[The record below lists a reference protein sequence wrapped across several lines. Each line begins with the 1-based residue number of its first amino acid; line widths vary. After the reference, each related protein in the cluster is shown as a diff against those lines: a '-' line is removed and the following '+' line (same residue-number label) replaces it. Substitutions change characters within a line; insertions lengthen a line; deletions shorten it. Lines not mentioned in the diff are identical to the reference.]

1 MTTAHTLIHEYFGPL
16 TDLPCWHTT
25 SEFGSWL
32 SLRFGQPRLDI
43 REGNPDAKSD
53 RLKRRRVDVEG
64 DFLLWIEMGAWEL
77 VENQERL
84 FHSEQPRASLR
95 RAAARLEGQKVS
107 GVEILTAPFCTVFKF
122 DLGST
127 LHVRPAEDAE
137 PDEPLWHLY
146 TRDHCLSL
154 LANGRFQYG
163 LFVSRR
169 LRHTAARAISYAA
182 QQVAQPRSLRSL
194 DAAR

>member
-1 MTTAHTLIHEYFGPL
+1 MATARTLIREYFSPL
-16 TDLPCWHTT
+16 SDLPCWNTT

-43 REGNPDAKSD
+43 REGNPGAKSD
-53 RLKRRRVDVEG
+53 RLKRRRVVVEG

-77 VENQERL
+77 VENQKRL
-84 FHSEQPRASLR
+84 FHSEQSRASLR

-107 GVEILTAPFCTVFKF
+107 GVEILTAPLCTVFHF

-127 LHVRPAEDAE
+127 VHVHPTKNAE

-146 TRDHCLSL
+146 NQEYCLSL
-154 LANGRFQYG
+154 LANGKFQYG
-163 LFVSRR
+163 LSSSFKQ
-169 LRHTAARAISYAA
+169 RHTTARVISYAA
-182 QQVAQPRSLRSL
+182 
-194 DAAR
+194 